1 MAGAQKNFELLFK
14 LSATLGGNFHRTF
27 NAARQAQDRLAA
39 SVKNVNALQSKIDG
53 YNKANAAIEQNR
65 GKLQRLTAE
74 HDRLQSE
81 LTQTAQKKRDL
92 QRAMETAEAEG
103 NIEEYKRLQR
113 ELSATEKEYS
123 KLNEKYKA
131 NQNQI
136 QQATA
141 KIEEQQRTLEQLT
154 QELREAGLN
163 TDDLERANDRLKNS
177 YERLQASQERLKNLN
192 QQQEKIKENISATK
206 TQILGTVGA
215 YTAVAA
221 AIYAGPVQAAQK
233 YETALAKVNTIAD
246 TQAVPL
252 EKISQEVMALSNKT
266 GVAANDLAEDVYN
279 AISAGQKTGDAVN
292 FVSYSTKLAKA
303 GFAETSQTLDV
314 LTTILNA
321 YGKSADEV
329 GSVSDMLIQ
338 IQNKGKV
345 SVGELSSVMGKIIPT
360 ANSYNVSLEQLGATY
375 AIMTSKG
382 IAAAETTTYANSM
395 LNELGKSGS
404 TADKIL
410 RSVAGGG
417 FSDLMANG
425 SSLAEVLDIL
435 QQEAQKS
442 GKTIADM
449 FGSAEAGKAAITLLS
464 NGVDG
469 FNASVEDML
478 KSTGATETAFGI
490 MADTTENKMAKAKN
504 SINNLQIVLGQNFLP
519 IIGNVADKVAGVV
532 TKISEFAEANP
543 QLVQTVLKV
552 VGALAALKLGGLGLK
567 LGFQEMSL
575 GVNTAKIVLETLRS
589 KFLILQAGSIGLAGR
604 LKLAGQGVLTYF
616 GNVGNALGGVT
627 SALGNILTN
636 NPLARA
642 AGGLFTRVGSI
653 FTAGAQSLAGRLL
666 GPLSGAGSRAVSMI
680 LAPFRALGGQLGG
693 VLSGLSGVIAR
704 SPLGTIGRVVSGAFG
719 KLGTLIGPIGN
730 ALKTALGPLGKLG
743 STLLGPL
750 GGIAGKVLPVV
761 GVITA
766 VITVV
771 QLLRENFDK
780 VQEVVQRVFGDKG
793 LEIFNKIVSTV
804 QMAGDA
810 IKNAFSGES
819 LDAVRSKIEGA
830 FGQKG
835 VAVFNGFISVVQT
848 VAGVIQNLVGFI
860 SENVAPTVTKI
871 LGVIVSDV
879 IPGIVNG
886 IRQAAPVIMQIVQS
900 IANFIGGII
909 PVIGSFITGVMPII
923 NQIIDFIQANVL
935 PIVQEVFNFIV
946 STVLPA
952 INSGVQ
958 FLATT
963 ITAVLSA
970 VLPVVQTVFTTIWN
984 IIQPIMQQILTTVQ
998 AVLPSVLA
1006 IFQNVFNTIGGVVN
1020 GLATVLSGLIQFI
1033 TGVFSGNWA
1042 QAWEGIKSVFSGV
1055 WESLNG
1061 IAKGVVNGI
1070 IGVING
1076 AISGLNSIKIPDWVP
1091 VIGGKG
1097 VNIPTIPTFAGGTT
1111 RTPSTFIA
1119 GEKGPELITNAP
1131 GMTVYTAERTR
1142 QILENSNQAAS
1153 VANNYG
1159 KDTTTATAPEV
1170 PHTPGRAKK
1179 ALENSNRAAAA
1190 VNRYGGRAAA
1200 GTTLEVPY
1208 TAGKAKKILE
1218 TGNRA
1223 ASVAKAATEITNI
1236 SNYGGKLETE
1246 VKAPPEVTRN
1256 PSGGGTQ
1263 NLTINN
1269 SPTIIVQG
1277 DKPDDLERKLEENNQ
1292 KLIQQVREMQ
1302 RQDAEDERRTVYE

>member
-14 LSATLGGNFHRTF
+14 LTASLGGNFHSTF
-27 NAARQAQDRLAA
+27 NAAVQAQKRLSD

-53 YNKANAAIEQNR
+53 YNKANAAIQQNQQ
-65 GKLQRLTAE
+65 KLQRLTAE

-81 LTQTAQKKRDL
+81 LAQTAQRKRDL

-103 NIEEYKRLQR
+103 NIEEYKRLQK
-113 ELSATEKEYS
+113 ELSDTNKEYS
-123 KLNEKYKA
+123 RLNEKYKA

-141 KIEEQQRTLEQLT
+141 KIEEQQRSLEELA

-163 TDDLERANDRLKNS
+163 TDDLERANERLKNS

-192 QQQEKIKENISATK
+192 QQQEKIKQNISATK

-215 YTAVAA
+215 YAAVAA

-246 TQAVPL
+246 TTQVPL

-266 GVAANDLAEDVYN
+266 GVAANALAEDVYN

-321 YGKSADEV
+321 YGMSADKV
-329 GSVSDMLIQ
+329 GNVSDMLIQ

-360 ANSYNVSLEQLGATY
+360 ANAYNVGLEQLGATY

-410 RSVAGGG
+410 RKVAGGG

-425 SSLAEVLDIL
+425 SSLAEVLNIL
-435 QQEAQKS
+435 QTEAQKS
-442 GKTIADM
+442 GKTISDM
-449 FGSAEAGKAAITLLS
+449 FGSAEAGKAAMSILS

-478 KSTGATETAFGI
+478 KSAGATETAFGI

-504 SINNLQIVLGQNFLP
+504 SINNLQIVLGQNLLP
-519 IIGNVADKVAGVV
+519 IVGNVADKVAGVI
-532 TKISEFAEANP
+532 TKVSEFAQANP
-543 QLVQTVLKV
+543 QLVQTVMKV

-589 KFLILQAGSIGLAGR
+589 KFLILQAGSIGLIGR
-604 LKLAGQGVLTYF
+604 LKNLGKSLTT
-616 GNVGNALGGVT
+616 LGGIK
-627 SALGNILTN
+627 N
-636 NPLARA
+636 
-642 AGGLFTRVGSI
+642 
-653 FTAGAQSLAGRLL
+653 LL
-666 GPLSGAGSRAVSMI
+666 GGM
-680 LAPFRALGGQLGG
+680 
-693 VLSGLSGVIAR
+693 
-704 SPLGTIGRVVSGAFG
+704 
-719 KLGTLIGPIGN
+719 
-730 ALKTALGPLGKLG
+730 
-743 STLLGPL
+743 
-750 GGIAGKVLPVV
+750 GGIAGKILPIVAVV
-761 GVITA
+761 AA

-771 QLLRENFDK
+771 QLLRKNFDK
-780 VQEVVQRVFGDKG
+780 VGEAVGRIFGDKG
-793 LEIFNKIVSTV
+793 LEIFDKIVAAVTA
-804 QMAGDA
+804 AGDA
-810 IKNAFSGES
+810 IKNVFSGGNM
-819 LDAVRSKIEGA
+819 DAARQKIESIFGA
-830 FGQKG
+830 KG
-835 VAVFNGFISVVQT
+835 TAVFDGFIRAAQT
-848 VAGVIQNLVGFI
+848 VGSAIGSLIGFI
-860 SENVAPTVTKI
+860 TEHVAPVAEQV

-879 IPGIVNG
+879 IPGIVGG
-886 IRQAAPVIMQIVQS
+886 IQQAAPVIMQIVQA
-900 IANFIGGII
+900 IANFIAGII
-909 PVIGSFITGVMPII
+909 PVIGGFIAGIMPVISEII
-923 NQIIDFIQANVL
+923 TFVQTNVF
-935 PIVQEVFNFIV
+935 PIVQQIFSFIV

-952 INSGVQ
+952 IVSGVQ

-970 VLPVVQTVFTTIWN
+970 VLPVVQSAFTNIWN
-984 IIQPIMQQILTTVQ
+984 IIQPIMQQILSVVQ

-1006 IFQNVFNTIGGVVN
+1006 QFQNVFSTIGSIVS
-1020 GLATVLSGLIQFI
+1020 GLASVLSGLIQFI

-1055 WESLNG
+1055 WEAMTG
-1061 IAKGVVNGI
+1061 IAKGVINGI
-1070 IGVING
+1070 INVING

-1091 VIGGKG
+1091 VVGGKG
-1097 VNIPTIPTFAGGTT
+1097 VNIPTIPTFARGTA

-1131 GMTVYTAERTR
+1131 GMTVYTAERT
-1142 QILENSNQAAS
+1142 QKILE
-1153 VANNYG
+1153 
-1159 KDTTTATAPEV
+1159 T
-1170 PHTPGRAKK
+1170 
-1179 ALENSNRAAAA
+1179 SNRAAAA
-1190 VNRYGGRAAA
+1190 VKAAPAAVQVGGYGGN
-1200 GTTLEVPY
+1200 P
-1208 TAGKAKKILE
+1208 
-1218 TGNRA
+1218 
-1223 ASVAKAATEITNI
+1223 VA
-1236 SNYGGKLETE
+1236 E
-1246 VKAPPEVTRN
+1246 VKTAPEVTRN
-1256 PSGGGTQ
+1256 PGRGGGTQ
-1263 NLTINN
+1263 NITVNN
-1269 SPTIIVQG
+1269 SPTIVVNG
-1277 DKPDDLERKLEENNQ
+1277 DKPDDLEQKLEANNQ
-1292 KLIQQVREMQ
+1292 KLIREIREMQ
-1302 RQDAEDERRTVYE
+1302 RQDAEDERRVVYE

>member
-14 LSATLGGNFHRTF
+14 LTASLGGNFHSTF
-27 NAARQAQDRLAA
+27 NAAVQAQKRLSD

-53 YNKANAAIEQNR
+53 YNKANAAIQQNQQ
-65 GKLQRLTAE
+65 KLQRLTAE

-81 LTQTAQKKRDL
+81 LAQTAQRKRDL

-103 NIEEYKRLQR
+103 NIEEYKRLQK
-113 ELSATEKEYS
+113 ELSETNKEYS
-123 KLNEKYKA
+123 RLNEKYKA

-141 KIEEQQRTLEQLT
+141 KIEEQQRYLEELA

-163 TDDLERANDRLKNS
+163 TDDLERANERLKNS
-177 YERLQASQERLKNLN
+177 YERLQASQERLKGLN
-192 QQQEKIKENISATK
+192 QQQEKIKQNISATK

-246 TQAVPL
+246 TTQVPL

-266 GVAANDLAEDVYN
+266 GVAANALAEDVYN

-321 YGKSADEV
+321 YGMSADKV
-329 GSVSDMLIQ
+329 GNVSDMLIQ

-360 ANSYNVSLEQLGATY
+360 ANAYNVGLEQLGATY

-410 RSVAGGG
+410 RKVAGGG

-425 SSLAEVLDIL
+425 SSLAEVLNIL
-435 QQEAQKS
+435 QTEAQKS
-442 GKTIADM
+442 GKTISDM
-449 FGSAEAGKAAITLLS
+449 FGSAEAGKAAMSILS

-478 KSTGATETAFGI
+478 KSAGATETAFGI

-504 SINNLQIVLGQNFLP
+504 SINNLQIVLGQNLLP
-519 IIGNVADKVAGVV
+519 IVGNVADKVAGVV
-532 TKISEFAEANP
+532 TKISEFAQANP
-543 QLVQTVLKV
+543 QLAQTVMKV

-589 KFLILQAGSIGLAGR
+589 KFLILQAGSIGLIGR
-604 LKLAGQGVLTYF
+604 LKNLGKSLTT
-616 GNVGNALGGVT
+616 LGGIK
-627 SALGNILTN
+627 N
-636 NPLARA
+636 
-642 AGGLFTRVGSI
+642 
-653 FTAGAQSLAGRLL
+653 LL
-666 GPLSGAGSRAVSMI
+666 GGM
-680 LAPFRALGGQLGG
+680 
-693 VLSGLSGVIAR
+693 
-704 SPLGTIGRVVSGAFG
+704 
-719 KLGTLIGPIGN
+719 
-730 ALKTALGPLGKLG
+730 
-743 STLLGPL
+743 
-750 GGIAGKVLPVV
+750 GGIAGKILPIVAVV
-761 GVITA
+761 AA

-771 QLLRENFDK
+771 QLLRKNFDK
-780 VQEVVQRVFGDKG
+780 VREAVGRIFGDKG
-793 LEIFNKIVSTV
+793 LEIFDKIVAAVTA
-804 QMAGDA
+804 AGDA
-810 IKNAFSGES
+810 IKNVFSGGNM
-819 LDAVRSKIEGA
+819 DAARQKIESIFGA
-830 FGQKG
+830 KG
-835 VAVFNGFISVVQT
+835 TAVFDGFIRAAQT
-848 VAGVIQNLVGFI
+848 VGSAIGSLIGFI
-860 SENVAPTVTKI
+860 TEHVVPVAEQV

-879 IPGIVNG
+879 IPGIVGG
-886 IRQAAPVIMQIVQS
+886 IQQAAPVIMQIVQA
-900 IANFIGGII
+900 IANFIAGII
-909 PVIGSFITGVMPII
+909 PVIGGFIAGIMPVISEII
-923 NQIIDFIQANVL
+923 TFVQTNVF
-935 PIVQEVFNFIV
+935 PIVQQIFSFIV

-952 INSGVQ
+952 IASGVQ

-984 IIQPIMQQILTTVQ
+984 IIQPILQQIFTTVQ

-1033 TGVFSGNWA
+1033 TGVFSGNWG
-1042 QAWEGIKSVFSGV
+1042 QAWEGIKSVFSGAWDALTSIV
-1055 WESLNG
+1055 
-1061 IAKGVVNGI
+1061 KGVINNI
-1070 IGVING
+1070 IGIING
-1076 AISGLNSIKIPDWVP
+1076 AIAGLNSIKIPDWVP
-1091 VIGGKG
+1091 VVGGKG
-1097 VNIPTIPTFAGGTT
+1097 VNIPQLPTFARGTA

-1131 GMTVYTAERTR
+1131 GMTVYTAERT
-1142 QILENSNQAAS
+1142 QKILE
-1153 VANNYG
+1153 
-1159 KDTTTATAPEV
+1159 T
-1170 PHTPGRAKK
+1170 
-1179 ALENSNRAAAA
+1179 SNRAAAA
-1190 VNRYGGRAAA
+1190 VKAAPAAVQVGGYGGNPVA
-1200 GTTLEVPY
+1200 GVK
-1208 TAGKAKKILE
+1208 TA
-1218 TGNRA
+1218 
-1223 ASVAKAATEITNI
+1223 
-1236 SNYGGKLETE
+1236 
-1246 VKAPPEVTRN
+1246 PEVTRN
-1256 PSGGGTQ
+1256 PSSGGGTQ
-1263 NLTINN
+1263 NITVNN
-1269 SPTIIVQG
+1269 SPTIVVNG
-1277 DKPDDLERKLEENNQ
+1277 DKPDDLEQKLEANNQ
-1292 KLIQQVREMQ
+1292 KLIREIREMQ
-1302 RQDAEDERRTVYE
+1302 RQDAEDERRVVYE

>member
-14 LSATLGGNFHRTF
+14 LTASLGGNFHQTF
-27 NAARQAQDRLAA
+27 NAAVQAQKRLSD

-53 YNKANAAIEQNR
+53 YNKANAAIQQNQQ
-65 GKLQRLTAE
+65 KLQRLTAE

-81 LTQTAQKKRDL
+81 LAQTAQRKRDL

-103 NIEEYKRLQR
+103 NIEEYKRLQK
-113 ELSATEKEYS
+113 ELSDTNKEYS
-123 KLNEKYKA
+123 RLNEKYKA
-131 NQNQI
+131 NQNQL

-141 KIEEQQRTLEQLT
+141 KIEEQQRSLEELA

-163 TDDLERANDRLKNS
+163 TDDLERANERLKNS

-192 QQQEKIKENISATK
+192 QQQEKIKQNISATK

-246 TQAVPL
+246 TTQVPL

-266 GVAANDLAEDVYN
+266 GVAANALAEDVYN

-321 YGKSADEV
+321 YGMSADKV
-329 GSVSDMLIQ
+329 GTVSDMLIQ

-360 ANSYNVSLEQLGATY
+360 ANAYNVSLEQLGATY

-410 RSVAGGG
+410 RKVAGGG

-425 SSLAEVLDIL
+425 SSLAEVLNIL
-435 QQEAQKS
+435 QTEAQKS

-449 FGSAEAGKAAITLLS
+449 FGSAEAGKAAMSILS

-469 FNASVEDML
+469 FNASVEEMI
-478 KSTGATETAFGI
+478 KSTDATETAFGI

-504 SINNLQIVLGQNFLP
+504 SINNLQIVLGQNLLP

-532 TKISEFAEANP
+532 TKISEFAQANP
-543 QLVQTVLKV
+543 KLVQTAGKV
-552 VGALAALKLGGLGLK
+552 VAVLAAMKLGGLGLK

-589 KFLILQAGSIGLAGR
+589 KFLILQAGSIGLIGR
-604 LKLAGQGVLTYF
+604 LKNLGKSLTT
-616 GNVGNALGGVT
+616 LGGIK
-627 SALGNILTN
+627 N
-636 NPLARA
+636 
-642 AGGLFTRVGSI
+642 
-653 FTAGAQSLAGRLL
+653 LL
-666 GPLSGAGSRAVSMI
+666 GGM
-680 LAPFRALGGQLGG
+680 
-693 VLSGLSGVIAR
+693 
-704 SPLGTIGRVVSGAFG
+704 
-719 KLGTLIGPIGN
+719 
-730 ALKTALGPLGKLG
+730 
-743 STLLGPL
+743 
-750 GGIAGKVLPVV
+750 GGIAGKILPIVAVV
-761 GVITA
+761 MA
-766 VITVV
+766 VIAAV
-771 QLLRENFDK
+771 QLLRKNFDK
-780 VQEVVQRVFGDKG
+780 VREAVGRIFGDKG
-793 LEIFNKIVSTV
+793 LEIFDKIVAAVTA
-804 QMAGDA
+804 AGDA
-810 IKNAFSGES
+810 IKNVFSGGNM
-819 LDAVRSKIEGA
+819 DAARQKIESIFGA
-830 FGQKG
+830 KG
-835 VAVFNGFISVVQT
+835 TAVFDGFIRAAQT
-848 VAGVIQNLVGFI
+848 VGSAIGSLVGFI
-860 SENVAPTVTKI
+860 TEHVVPVAEQV

-879 IPGIVNG
+879 IPGIVGG
-886 IRQAAPVIMQIVQS
+886 IQQAAPVIMQIVQS
-900 IANFIGGII
+900 IANFIAGII
-909 PVIGSFITGVMPII
+909 PVIGGFIAGIMPVISEII
-923 NQIIDFIQANVL
+923 TFVQTNVF
-935 PIVQEVFNFIV
+935 PIVQQIFSFIV

-952 INSGVQ
+952 IVSGVQ

-984 IIQPIMQQILTTVQ
+984 IIQPILQQIFTTVQ

-1042 QAWEGIKSVFSGV
+1042 QAWEGIKSVFSGAWDALTSIV
-1055 WESLNG
+1055 
-1061 IAKGVVNGI
+1061 KGVINNI
-1070 IGVING
+1070 IGIING
-1076 AISGLNSIKIPDWVP
+1076 AIAGLNSIKIPDWVP
-1091 VIGGKG
+1091 VVGGKG
-1097 VNIPTIPTFAGGTT
+1097 VNIPQLPTFARGTT

-1131 GMTVYTAERTR
+1131 GMTVYTAERT
-1142 QILENSNQAAS
+1142 QKILE
-1153 VANNYG
+1153 
-1159 KDTTTATAPEV
+1159 T
-1170 PHTPGRAKK
+1170 
-1179 ALENSNRAAAA
+1179 SNRAAAA
-1190 VNRYGGRAAA
+1190 VKAAPAAVQVGGYGGN
-1200 GTTLEVPY
+1200 P
-1208 TAGKAKKILE
+1208 
-1218 TGNRA
+1218 
-1223 ASVAKAATEITNI
+1223 VA
-1236 SNYGGKLETE
+1236 E
-1246 VKAPPEVTRN
+1246 VKTAPEVTRN
-1256 PSGGGTQ
+1256 PGRGGGTQ
-1263 NLTINN
+1263 NLTVNN

-1277 DKPDDLERKLEENNQ
+1277 DKPDDLDQKLEANNQ
-1292 KLIQQVREMQ
+1292 KLIREIREMQ
-1302 RQDAEDERRTVYE
+1302 RQDAEDERRAVYE

>member
-14 LSATLGGNFHRTF
+14 LTASLGGNFHSTF
-27 NAARQAQDRLAA
+27 NAAVQAQKRLSD

-53 YNKANAAIEQNR
+53 YNKANAAIQQNQQ
-65 GKLQRLTAE
+65 KLQRLTAE

-81 LTQTAQKKRDL
+81 LAQTAQKKRDL

-103 NIEEYKRLQR
+103 NIEEYKRLQK
-113 ELSATEKEYS
+113 ELSDTNKEYS

-141 KIEEQQRTLEQLT
+141 KIEEQQRSLEELA

-163 TDDLERANDRLKNS
+163 TDDLERANERLKNS

-192 QQQEKIKENISATK
+192 QQQEKIKQNISATK

-233 YETALAKVNTIAD
+233 YEAALAKVNTIAD
-246 TQAVPL
+246 TTQVPL

-266 GVAANDLAEDVYN
+266 GVAASALAEDVYN
-279 AISAGQKTGDAVN
+279 AISAGQQTGDAVN

-321 YGKSADEV
+321 YGMSADKV
-329 GSVSDMLIQ
+329 GNVSDMLIQ

-360 ANSYNVSLEQLGATY
+360 ANAYNVSLEQLGATY

-410 RSVAGGG
+410 RKVAGGG

-425 SSLAEVLDIL
+425 SSLAEVLDVL
-435 QQEAQKS
+435 QKEAQKS

-449 FGSAEAGKAAITLLS
+449 FGSAEAGKAAMSILS

-469 FNASVEDML
+469 FNESVEGML
-478 KSTGATETAFGI
+478 NSVGATETAFGI

-504 SINNLQIVLGQNFLP
+504 SINNLQIVLGQNLLP
-519 IIGNVADKVAGVV
+519 IVGNVADKVAGVV
-532 TKISEFAEANP
+532 TKVSEFAQANP

-589 KFLILQAGSIGLAGR
+589 KFLILQAGSIGLIGR
-604 LKLAGQGVLTYF
+604 LKNLGKSLTT
-616 GNVGNALGGVT
+616 LGGIK
-627 SALGNILTN
+627 N
-636 NPLARA
+636 
-642 AGGLFTRVGSI
+642 
-653 FTAGAQSLAGRLL
+653 LL
-666 GPLSGAGSRAVSMI
+666 GGM
-680 LAPFRALGGQLGG
+680 
-693 VLSGLSGVIAR
+693 
-704 SPLGTIGRVVSGAFG
+704 
-719 KLGTLIGPIGN
+719 
-730 ALKTALGPLGKLG
+730 
-743 STLLGPL
+743 
-750 GGIAGKVLPVV
+750 GGIAGKILPIVAVV
-761 GVITA
+761 AA

-771 QLLRENFDK
+771 QLLRKNFDK
-780 VQEVVQRVFGDKG
+780 VREAVGRIFGDKG
-793 LEIFNKIVSTV
+793 LEIFDKIVAAVTA
-804 QMAGDA
+804 AGDA
-810 IKNAFSGES
+810 IKNVFSGGNM
-819 LDAVRSKIEGA
+819 DAARQKIESIFGA
-830 FGQKG
+830 KG
-835 VAVFNGFISVVQT
+835 TAVFDGFIRAAQT
-848 VAGVIQNLVGFI
+848 VGSAIGSLVGFI
-860 SENVAPTVTKI
+860 TEHVVPVAEQV

-879 IPGIVNG
+879 IPGIVGG
-886 IRQAAPVIMQIVQS
+886 IQQEAPVIMQIVQA
-900 IANFIGGII
+900 IANFIAGII
-909 PVIGSFITGVMPII
+909 PVIGGFIAGIMPVISEII
-923 NQIIDFIQANVL
+923 TFVQTNVF
-935 PIVQEVFNFIV
+935 PIVQQIFSFIV

-952 INSGVQ
+952 IVSGVQ
-958 FLATT
+958 FLAAT

-984 IIQPIMQQILTTVQ
+984 IIQPILQQIFTTVQ

-1033 TGVFSGNWA
+1033 TGVFSGNWG
-1042 QAWEGIKSVFSGV
+1042 QAWEGIKSVFSGAWDALTSIV
-1055 WESLNG
+1055 
-1061 IAKGVVNGI
+1061 KGVINNI
-1070 IGVING
+1070 IGIING
-1076 AISGLNSIKIPDWVP
+1076 AIAGLNSIKIPDWVP
-1091 VIGGKG
+1091 VVGGKG
-1097 VNIPTIPTFAGGTT
+1097 VNIPQLPTFARGTA

-1131 GMTVYTAERTR
+1131 GMTVYTAERT
-1142 QILENSNQAAS
+1142 QKILE
-1153 VANNYG
+1153 
-1159 KDTTTATAPEV
+1159 T
-1170 PHTPGRAKK
+1170 
-1179 ALENSNRAAAA
+1179 SNRAAAA
-1190 VNRYGGRAAA
+1190 VKAAPAAVQVGGYGGN
-1200 GTTLEVPY
+1200 P
-1208 TAGKAKKILE
+1208 
-1218 TGNRA
+1218 
-1223 ASVAKAATEITNI
+1223 VA
-1236 SNYGGKLETE
+1236 E
-1246 VKAPPEVTRN
+1246 VKTAPEVTRN
-1256 PSGGGTQ
+1256 PGRGGGTQ
-1263 NLTINN
+1263 NITVNN
-1269 SPTIIVQG
+1269 SPTIVVNG
-1277 DKPDDLERKLEENNQ
+1277 DKPDDLEQKLEANNQ
-1292 KLIQQVREMQ
+1292 KLIREIREMQ
-1302 RQDAEDERRTVYE
+1302 RQDEEDERRAVYE

>member
-14 LSATLGGNFHRTF
+14 LTASLGGNFHSTF
-27 NAARQAQDRLAA
+27 NAAVQAQKRLSD

-53 YNKANAAIEQNR
+53 YNKANAAIQQNQQ
-65 GKLQRLTAE
+65 KLQRLTAE

-81 LTQTAQKKRDL
+81 LAQTAQRKRDL

-103 NIEEYKRLQR
+103 NIEEYKRLQK
-113 ELSATEKEYS
+113 ELSETNKEYS
-123 KLNEKYKA
+123 RLNEKYKA

-141 KIEEQQRTLEQLT
+141 KIEEQQRYLEELA

-163 TDDLERANDRLKNS
+163 TDDLERANERLKNS
-177 YERLQASQERLKNLN
+177 YERLQASQERLKGLN
-192 QQQEKIKENISATK
+192 QQQEKIKQNISATK

-246 TQAVPL
+246 TTQVPL

-266 GVAANDLAEDVYN
+266 GVAANALAEDVYN

-321 YGKSADEV
+321 YGMSADKV
-329 GSVSDMLIQ
+329 GTVSDMLIQ

-360 ANSYNVSLEQLGATY
+360 ANAYNVGLEQLGATY

-410 RSVAGGG
+410 RKVAGGG

-425 SSLAEVLDIL
+425 SSLAEVLNIL
-435 QQEAQKS
+435 QTEAQKS
-442 GKTIADM
+442 GKTISDM
-449 FGSAEAGKAAITLLS
+449 FGSAEAGKAAMSILS

-478 KSTGATETAFGI
+478 KSAGATETAFGI

-504 SINNLQIVLGQNFLP
+504 SINNLQIVLGQNLLP
-519 IIGNVADKVAGVV
+519 IVGNVADKVAGVV
-532 TKISEFAEANP
+532 TKISEFAQANP
-543 QLVQTVLKV
+543 QLAQTVMKV

-575 GVNTAKIVLETLRS
+575 GVNTAKIVLETLRR
-589 KFLILQAGSIGLAGR
+589 KFLILKAGSIGLIGR
-604 LKLAGQGVLTYF
+604 LKNLGKSLTT
-616 GNVGNALGGVT
+616 LGGIK
-627 SALGNILTN
+627 N
-636 NPLARA
+636 
-642 AGGLFTRVGSI
+642 
-653 FTAGAQSLAGRLL
+653 LL
-666 GPLSGAGSRAVSMI
+666 GGM
-680 LAPFRALGGQLGG
+680 
-693 VLSGLSGVIAR
+693 
-704 SPLGTIGRVVSGAFG
+704 
-719 KLGTLIGPIGN
+719 
-730 ALKTALGPLGKLG
+730 
-743 STLLGPL
+743 
-750 GGIAGKVLPVV
+750 GGIAGKILPIVAVV
-761 GVITA
+761 AA

-771 QLLRENFDK
+771 QLLRKNFDK
-780 VQEVVQRVFGDKG
+780 VRETVGRIFGDKG
-793 LEIFNKIVSTV
+793 LEIFDKIVAAVTA
-804 QMAGDA
+804 AGNA
-810 IKNAFSGES
+810 IKNVFSGGNM
-819 LDAVRSKIEGA
+819 DAARQKIESI
-830 FGQKG
+830 FGTKG
-835 VAVFNGFISVVQT
+835 TAVFDGFIRAAQT
-848 VAGVIQNLVGFI
+848 VGSAIGSLIGFI
-860 SENVAPTVTKI
+860 TEHVVPVAEQV

-879 IPGIVNG
+879 IPGIVGG
-886 IRQAAPVIMQIVQS
+886 IQQAAPVIMQIVQA
-900 IANFIGGII
+900 IANFIAGII
-909 PVIGSFITGVMPII
+909 PVIGGFIAGIMPVISEII
-923 NQIIDFIQANVL
+923 TFVQTNVF
-935 PIVQEVFNFIV
+935 PIVQQIFSFIV

-952 INSGVQ
+952 IASGVQ

-984 IIQPIMQQILTTVQ
+984 IIQPILQQIFTTVQ

-1033 TGVFSGNWA
+1033 TGVFSGNWG
-1042 QAWEGIKSVFSGV
+1042 QAWEGIKSVFSGAWDALTSIV
-1055 WESLNG
+1055 
-1061 IAKGVVNGI
+1061 KGVINNI
-1070 IGVING
+1070 IGIING
-1076 AISGLNSIKIPDWVP
+1076 AIAGLNSIKIPDWVP
-1091 VIGGKG
+1091 VVGGKG
-1097 VNIPTIPTFAGGTT
+1097 VNIPQLPTFARGTA

-1131 GMTVYTAERTR
+1131 GMTVYTAERT
-1142 QILENSNQAAS
+1142 QKILE
-1153 VANNYG
+1153 
-1159 KDTTTATAPEV
+1159 T
-1170 PHTPGRAKK
+1170 
-1179 ALENSNRAAAA
+1179 SNRAAAA
-1190 VNRYGGRAAA
+1190 VKAAPAAVQVGGYGGNPVA
-1200 GTTLEVPY
+1200 GVK
-1208 TAGKAKKILE
+1208 TA
-1218 TGNRA
+1218 
-1223 ASVAKAATEITNI
+1223 
-1236 SNYGGKLETE
+1236 
-1246 VKAPPEVTRN
+1246 PEVTRN
-1256 PSGGGTQ
+1256 PSSGGGTQ
-1263 NLTINN
+1263 NITVNN
-1269 SPTIIVQG
+1269 SPTIVVNG
-1277 DKPDDLERKLEENNQ
+1277 DKPDDLEQKLEANNQ
-1292 KLIQQVREMQ
+1292 KLIREIREMQ
-1302 RQDAEDERRTVYE
+1302 RQDAEDERRVVYE

>member
-14 LSATLGGNFHRTF
+14 LTASLGGNFHSTF
-27 NAARQAQDRLAA
+27 NAAVQAQKRLSD

-53 YNKANAAIEQNR
+53 YNKANAAIQQNQQ
-65 GKLQRLTAE
+65 KLQRLTAE

-81 LTQTAQKKRDL
+81 LAQTAQKKRDL

-103 NIEEYKRLQR
+103 NIEEYKRLQK
-113 ELSATEKEYS
+113 ELSDTNKEYS

-141 KIEEQQRTLEQLT
+141 KIEEQQRSLEELA

-163 TDDLERANDRLKNS
+163 TDDLERANERLKNS

-192 QQQEKIKENISATK
+192 QQQEKIKQNISATK

-233 YETALAKVNTIAD
+233 YEAALAKVNTIAD
-246 TQAVPL
+246 TTQVPL

-266 GVAANDLAEDVYN
+266 GVAASALAEDVYN
-279 AISAGQKTGDAVN
+279 AISAGQQTGDAVN

-321 YGKSADEV
+321 YRMSADKV
-329 GSVSDMLIQ
+329 GNVSDMLIQ

-360 ANSYNVSLEQLGATY
+360 ANAYNVSLEQLGATY
-375 AIMTSKG
+375 AIMTSNG

-410 RSVAGGG
+410 RKVAGGG

-425 SSLAEVLDIL
+425 SSLAEVLDVL
-435 QQEAQKS
+435 QKEAQKS

-449 FGSAEAGKAAITLLS
+449 FGSAEAGQAAMSILS

-469 FNASVEDML
+469 FNESVEGML
-478 KSTGATETAFGI
+478 NSVGATETAFGI

-504 SINNLQIVLGQNFLP
+504 SINNLQIVLGQNLLP
-519 IIGNVADKVAGVV
+519 IVGNVADKVAGVV
-532 TKISEFAEANP
+532 TKVSEFAQANP

-589 KFLILQAGSIGLAGR
+589 KFLILQAGSIGLIGR
-604 LKLAGQGVLTYF
+604 LKNLGKSLTT
-616 GNVGNALGGVT
+616 LGGIK
-627 SALGNILTN
+627 N
-636 NPLARA
+636 
-642 AGGLFTRVGSI
+642 
-653 FTAGAQSLAGRLL
+653 LL
-666 GPLSGAGSRAVSMI
+666 GGM
-680 LAPFRALGGQLGG
+680 
-693 VLSGLSGVIAR
+693 
-704 SPLGTIGRVVSGAFG
+704 
-719 KLGTLIGPIGN
+719 
-730 ALKTALGPLGKLG
+730 
-743 STLLGPL
+743 
-750 GGIAGKVLPVV
+750 GGIAGKILPIVAVV
-761 GVITA
+761 AA

-771 QLLRENFDK
+771 QLLRKNFDK
-780 VQEVVQRVFGDKG
+780 VREAVGRIFGDKG
-793 LEIFNKIVSTV
+793 LEIFGKIVAAVTA
-804 QMAGDA
+804 AGDA
-810 IKNAFSGES
+810 IKNVFSGGNM
-819 LDAVRSKIEGA
+819 DAARQKIESIFGA
-830 FGQKG
+830 KG
-835 VAVFNGFISVVQT
+835 TAVFDGFIRAAQT
-848 VAGVIQNLVGFI
+848 VGSAIGSLVGFI
-860 SENVAPTVTKI
+860 AEQV

-879 IPGIVNG
+879 IPGIVGG
-886 IRQAAPVIMQIVQS
+886 IQQAAPVIMQIVQA
-900 IANFIGGII
+900 IANFIAGII
-909 PVIGSFITGVMPII
+909 PVIGGFIAGIMPVISEII
-923 NQIIDFIQANVL
+923 TFVQTNVF
-935 PIVQEVFNFIV
+935 PIVQQIFSFIV

-952 INSGVQ
+952 IVSGVQ
-958 FLATT
+958 FLAAT

-984 IIQPIMQQILTTVQ
+984 IIQPILQQIFTTVQ

-1033 TGVFSGNWA
+1033 TGVFSGNWG
-1042 QAWEGIKSVFSGV
+1042 QAWEGIKSVFSGAWDALTSIV
-1055 WESLNG
+1055 
-1061 IAKGVVNGI
+1061 KGVINNI
-1070 IGVING
+1070 IGIING
-1076 AISGLNSIKIPDWVP
+1076 AIAGLNSIKIPDWVP
-1091 VIGGKG
+1091 VVGGKG
-1097 VNIPTIPTFAGGTT
+1097 VNIPQLPTFARGTA

-1131 GMTVYTAERTR
+1131 GMTVYTAERT
-1142 QILENSNQAAS
+1142 QKILE
-1153 VANNYG
+1153 
-1159 KDTTTATAPEV
+1159 T
-1170 PHTPGRAKK
+1170 
-1179 ALENSNRAAAA
+1179 SNRAAAA
-1190 VNRYGGRAAA
+1190 VKAAPAAVQVGGYGGN
-1200 GTTLEVPY
+1200 P
-1208 TAGKAKKILE
+1208 
-1218 TGNRA
+1218 
-1223 ASVAKAATEITNI
+1223 VA
-1236 SNYGGKLETE
+1236 E
-1246 VKAPPEVTRN
+1246 VKTAPEVTRN
-1256 PSGGGTQ
+1256 PGRGGGTQ
-1263 NLTINN
+1263 NITVNN
-1269 SPTIIVQG
+1269 SPTIVVNG
-1277 DKPDDLERKLEENNQ
+1277 DKPDDLEQKLEANNQ
-1292 KLIQQVREMQ
+1292 KLIREIREMQ
-1302 RQDAEDERRTVYE
+1302 RQDAEDERRAVYE

>member
-14 LSATLGGNFHRTF
+14 LTASLGGNFHSTF
-27 NAARQAQDRLAA
+27 NAAVQAQKRLSD

-53 YNKANAAIEQNR
+53 YNKANAAIQQNQQ
-65 GKLQRLTAE
+65 KLQRLTAE

-81 LTQTAQKKRDL
+81 LAQTAQKKRDL

-103 NIEEYKRLQR
+103 NIEEYKRLQK
-113 ELSATEKEYS
+113 ELSDTNKEYS

-141 KIEEQQRTLEQLT
+141 KIEEQQRSLEELA

-163 TDDLERANDRLKNS
+163 TDDLERANERLKNS

-192 QQQEKIKENISATK
+192 QQQEKIKQNISATK

-233 YETALAKVNTIAD
+233 YEAALAKVNTIAD
-246 TQAVPL
+246 TTQVPL

-266 GVAANDLAEDVYN
+266 GVAASALAEDVYN
-279 AISAGQKTGDAVN
+279 AISAGQQTGDAVN

-321 YGKSADEV
+321 YRMSADKV
-329 GSVSDMLIQ
+329 GNVSDMLIQ

-360 ANSYNVSLEQLGATY
+360 ANAYNVSLEQLGATY

-410 RSVAGGG
+410 RKVAGGG

-425 SSLAEVLDIL
+425 SSLAEVLDVL
-435 QQEAQKS
+435 QKEAQKS

-449 FGSAEAGKAAITLLS
+449 FGSAEAGKAAMSILS

-469 FNASVEDML
+469 FNESVEGML
-478 KSTGATETAFGI
+478 NSVGATETAFGI

-504 SINNLQIVLGQNFLP
+504 SINNLQIVLGQNLLP
-519 IIGNVADKVAGVV
+519 IVGNVADKVAGVV
-532 TKISEFAEANP
+532 TKVSEFAQANP

-589 KFLILQAGSIGLAGR
+589 KFLILQAGSIGLIGR
-604 LKLAGQGVLTYF
+604 LKNLGKSLTT
-616 GNVGNALGGVT
+616 LGGIK
-627 SALGNILTN
+627 N
-636 NPLARA
+636 
-642 AGGLFTRVGSI
+642 
-653 FTAGAQSLAGRLL
+653 LL
-666 GPLSGAGSRAVSMI
+666 GGM
-680 LAPFRALGGQLGG
+680 
-693 VLSGLSGVIAR
+693 
-704 SPLGTIGRVVSGAFG
+704 
-719 KLGTLIGPIGN
+719 
-730 ALKTALGPLGKLG
+730 
-743 STLLGPL
+743 
-750 GGIAGKVLPVV
+750 GGIAGKILPIVAVV
-761 GVITA
+761 AA

-771 QLLRENFDK
+771 QLLRKNFDK
-780 VQEVVQRVFGDKG
+780 VREAVGRIFGDKG
-793 LEIFNKIVSTV
+793 LEIFNKIVAAVTA
-804 QMAGDA
+804 AGDA
-810 IKNAFSGES
+810 IKNVFSGGNM
-819 LDAVRSKIEGA
+819 DAARQKIESIFGA
-830 FGQKG
+830 KG
-835 VAVFNGFISVVQT
+835 TAVFDGFIRAAQT
-848 VAGVIQNLVGFI
+848 VGSAIGSLVGFI
-860 SENVAPTVTKI
+860 TEHVVPVAEQV

-879 IPGIVNG
+879 IPGIVGG
-886 IRQAAPVIMQIVQS
+886 IQQAAPVIMQIVQA
-900 IANFIGGII
+900 IANFIAGII
-909 PVIGSFITGVMPII
+909 PVIGGFIAGIMPVISEII
-923 NQIIDFIQANVL
+923 TFVQTNVF
-935 PIVQEVFNFIV
+935 PIVQQIFSFIV

-952 INSGVQ
+952 IVSGVQ
-958 FLATT
+958 FLAAT

-984 IIQPIMQQILTTVQ
+984 IIQPILQQIFTTVQ

-1033 TGVFSGNWA
+1033 TGVFSGNWG
-1042 QAWEGIKSVFSGV
+1042 QAWEGIKSVFSGAWDALTSIV
-1055 WESLNG
+1055 
-1061 IAKGVVNGI
+1061 KGVINNI
-1070 IGVING
+1070 IGIING
-1076 AISGLNSIKIPDWVP
+1076 AIAGLNSIKIPDWVP
-1091 VIGGKG
+1091 VVGGKG
-1097 VNIPTIPTFAGGTT
+1097 VNIPQLPTFARGTA

-1131 GMTVYTAERTR
+1131 GMTVYTAERT
-1142 QILENSNQAAS
+1142 QKILE
-1153 VANNYG
+1153 
-1159 KDTTTATAPEV
+1159 T
-1170 PHTPGRAKK
+1170 
-1179 ALENSNRAAAA
+1179 SNRAAAA
-1190 VNRYGGRAAA
+1190 VKAAPAAVQVGGYGGN
-1200 GTTLEVPY
+1200 P
-1208 TAGKAKKILE
+1208 
-1218 TGNRA
+1218 
-1223 ASVAKAATEITNI
+1223 VA
-1236 SNYGGKLETE
+1236 E
-1246 VKAPPEVTRN
+1246 VKTAPEVTRN
-1256 PSGGGTQ
+1256 PGRGGGTQ
-1263 NLTINN
+1263 NITVNN
-1269 SPTIIVQG
+1269 SPTIVVNG
-1277 DKPDDLERKLEENNQ
+1277 DKPDDLEQKLEANNQ
-1292 KLIQQVREMQ
+1292 KLIREIREMQ
-1302 RQDAEDERRTVYE
+1302 RQDAEDERRAVYE

>member
-14 LSATLGGNFHRTF
+14 LTASLGGNFHSTF
-27 NAARQAQDRLAA
+27 NAAVQAQKRLSD

-53 YNKANAAIEQNR
+53 YNKANAAIQQNQQ
-65 GKLQRLTAE
+65 KLQRLTAE

-81 LTQTAQKKRDL
+81 LAQTAQKKRDL

-103 NIEEYKRLQR
+103 NIEEYKRLQK
-113 ELSATEKEYS
+113 ELSDTNKEYS

-141 KIEEQQRTLEQLT
+141 KIEEQQRSLEELA

-163 TDDLERANDRLKNS
+163 TDDLERANERLKNS

-192 QQQEKIKENISATK
+192 QQQEKIKQNISATK

-233 YETALAKVNTIAD
+233 YEAALAKVNTIAD
-246 TQAVPL
+246 TTQVPL

-266 GVAANDLAEDVYN
+266 GVAASALAEDVYN
-279 AISAGQKTGDAVN
+279 AISAGQQTGDAVN

-321 YGKSADEV
+321 YRMSADKV
-329 GSVSDMLIQ
+329 GNVSDMLIQ

-360 ANSYNVSLEQLGATY
+360 ANAYNVSLEQLGATY

-410 RSVAGGG
+410 RKVAGGG

-425 SSLAEVLDIL
+425 SSLAEVLDVL
-435 QQEAQKS
+435 QKEAQKS

-449 FGSAEAGKAAITLLS
+449 FGSAEAGKAAMSILS

-469 FNASVEDML
+469 FNESVEGML
-478 KSTGATETAFGI
+478 NSVGATETAFGI

-504 SINNLQIVLGQNFLP
+504 SINNLQIVLGQNLLP
-519 IIGNVADKVAGVV
+519 IVGNVADKVAGVV
-532 TKISEFAEANP
+532 TKVSEFAQANP

-589 KFLILQAGSIGLAGR
+589 KFLILQAGSIGLIGR
-604 LKLAGQGVLTYF
+604 LKNLGKSLTT
-616 GNVGNALGGVT
+616 LGGIK
-627 SALGNILTN
+627 N
-636 NPLARA
+636 
-642 AGGLFTRVGSI
+642 
-653 FTAGAQSLAGRLL
+653 LL
-666 GPLSGAGSRAVSMI
+666 GGM
-680 LAPFRALGGQLGG
+680 
-693 VLSGLSGVIAR
+693 
-704 SPLGTIGRVVSGAFG
+704 
-719 KLGTLIGPIGN
+719 
-730 ALKTALGPLGKLG
+730 
-743 STLLGPL
+743 
-750 GGIAGKVLPVV
+750 GGIAGKILPIVAVV
-761 GVITA
+761 AA

-771 QLLRENFDK
+771 QLLRKNFDK
-780 VQEVVQRVFGDKG
+780 VREAVGRIFGDKG
-793 LEIFNKIVSTV
+793 LEIFDKIVAAVTA
-804 QMAGDA
+804 AGDA
-810 IKNAFSGES
+810 IKNVFSGGNM
-819 LDAVRSKIEGA
+819 DAARQKIESIFGA
-830 FGQKG
+830 KG
-835 VAVFNGFISVVQT
+835 TAVFDGFIRAAQT
-848 VAGVIQNLVGFI
+848 VGSAIGSLVGFI
-860 SENVAPTVTKI
+860 TERVVPEAKQV

-879 IPGIVNG
+879 IPGIVGG
-886 IRQAAPVIMQIVQS
+886 IQQAAPVIMQIVQA
-900 IANFIGGII
+900 IANFIAGII
-909 PVIGSFITGVMPII
+909 PVIGGFIAGIMPVISEII
-923 NQIIDFIQANVL
+923 TFVQTNVF
-935 PIVQEVFNFIV
+935 PIVQQIFSFIV

-952 INSGVQ
+952 IVSGVQ
-958 FLATT
+958 FLAAT

-984 IIQPIMQQILTTVQ
+984 IIQPILQQIFTTVQ

-1033 TGVFSGNWA
+1033 TGVFSGNWG
-1042 QAWEGIKSVFSGV
+1042 QAWEGIKSVFSGAWDALTSIV
-1055 WESLNG
+1055 
-1061 IAKGVVNGI
+1061 KGVINNI
-1070 IGVING
+1070 IGIING
-1076 AISGLNSIKIPDWVP
+1076 AIAGLNSIKIPDWVP
-1091 VIGGKG
+1091 VVGGKG
-1097 VNIPTIPTFAGGTT
+1097 VNIPQLPTFARGTA

-1131 GMTVYTAERTR
+1131 GMTVYTAERT
-1142 QILENSNQAAS
+1142 QKILE
-1153 VANNYG
+1153 
-1159 KDTTTATAPEV
+1159 T
-1170 PHTPGRAKK
+1170 
-1179 ALENSNRAAAA
+1179 SNRAAAA
-1190 VNRYGGRAAA
+1190 VKAAPAAVQVGGYGGN
-1200 GTTLEVPY
+1200 P
-1208 TAGKAKKILE
+1208 
-1218 TGNRA
+1218 
-1223 ASVAKAATEITNI
+1223 VA
-1236 SNYGGKLETE
+1236 E
-1246 VKAPPEVTRN
+1246 VKTAPEVTRN
-1256 PSGGGTQ
+1256 PGRGGGTQ
-1263 NLTINN
+1263 NITVNN
-1269 SPTIIVQG
+1269 SPTIVVNG
-1277 DKPDDLERKLEENNQ
+1277 DKPDDLEQKLEANNQ
-1292 KLIQQVREMQ
+1292 KLIREIREMQ
-1302 RQDAEDERRTVYE
+1302 RQDAEDERRAVYE

>member
-14 LSATLGGNFHRTF
+14 LTASLGGNFHSTF
-27 NAARQAQDRLAA
+27 NAAVQAQKRLSD

-53 YNKANAAIEQNR
+53 YNKANAAIQQNQQ
-65 GKLQRLTAE
+65 KLQRLTAE

-81 LTQTAQKKRDL
+81 LAQTAQKKRDL

-103 NIEEYKRLQR
+103 NIEEYKRLQK
-113 ELSATEKEYS
+113 ELSDTNKEYS

-141 KIEEQQRTLEQLT
+141 KIEEQQRSLEELA

-163 TDDLERANDRLKNS
+163 TDDLERANERLKNS

-192 QQQEKIKENISATK
+192 QQQEKIKQNISATK

-233 YETALAKVNTIAD
+233 YEAALAKVNTIAD
-246 TQAVPL
+246 TTQVPL

-266 GVAANDLAEDVYN
+266 GVAASALAEDVYN
-279 AISAGQKTGDAVN
+279 AISAGQQTGDAVN

-321 YGKSADEV
+321 YRMSADKV
-329 GSVSDMLIQ
+329 GNVSDMLIQ

-360 ANSYNVSLEQLGATY
+360 ANAYNVSLEQLGATY

-410 RSVAGGG
+410 RKVAGGG

-425 SSLAEVLDIL
+425 SSLAEVLDVL
-435 QQEAQKS
+435 QKEAQKS

-449 FGSAEAGKAAITLLS
+449 FGSAEAGKAAMSILS

-469 FNASVEDML
+469 FNESVEGML
-478 KSTGATETAFGI
+478 NSVGATETAFGI

-504 SINNLQIVLGQNFLP
+504 SINNLQIVLGQNLLP
-519 IIGNVADKVAGVV
+519 IVGNVADKVAGVV
-532 TKISEFAEANP
+532 TKVSEFAQANP

-589 KFLILQAGSIGLAGR
+589 KFLILQAGSIGLIGR
-604 LKLAGQGVLTYF
+604 LKNLGKSLTT
-616 GNVGNALGGVT
+616 LGGIK
-627 SALGNILTN
+627 N
-636 NPLARA
+636 
-642 AGGLFTRVGSI
+642 
-653 FTAGAQSLAGRLL
+653 LL
-666 GPLSGAGSRAVSMI
+666 GGM
-680 LAPFRALGGQLGG
+680 
-693 VLSGLSGVIAR
+693 
-704 SPLGTIGRVVSGAFG
+704 
-719 KLGTLIGPIGN
+719 
-730 ALKTALGPLGKLG
+730 
-743 STLLGPL
+743 
-750 GGIAGKVLPVV
+750 GGIAGKILPIVAVV
-761 GVITA
+761 AA

-771 QLLRENFDK
+771 QLLRKNFDK
-780 VQEVVQRVFGDKG
+780 VQEAVGRIFGDKG
-793 LEIFNKIVSTV
+793 LEIFDKIVAAVTA
-804 QMAGDA
+804 AGDA
-810 IKNAFSGES
+810 IKNVFSGGNM
-819 LDAVRSKIEGA
+819 DAARQKIESIFGA
-830 FGQKG
+830 KG
-835 VAVFNGFISVVQT
+835 TAVFDGFIRAAQT
-848 VAGVIQNLVGFI
+848 VGSAIGSLVGFI
-860 SENVAPTVTKI
+860 TEHVASAAEQV

-879 IPGIVNG
+879 IPGIVGG
-886 IRQAAPVIMQIVQS
+886 IQQAAPVIMQIVQA
-900 IANFIGGII
+900 IANFIAGII
-909 PVIGSFITGVMPII
+909 PVIGGFIAGIMPVISEII
-923 NQIIDFIQANVL
+923 TFVQTNVF
-935 PIVQEVFNFIV
+935 PIVQQIFSFIV

-952 INSGVQ
+952 IVSGVQ
-958 FLATT
+958 FLAAT

-984 IIQPIMQQILTTVQ
+984 IIQPILQQIFTTVQ

-1033 TGVFSGNWA
+1033 TGVFSGNWG
-1042 QAWEGIKSVFSGV
+1042 QAWEGIKSVFSGAWDALTSIV
-1055 WESLNG
+1055 
-1061 IAKGVVNGI
+1061 KGVINNI
-1070 IGVING
+1070 IGIING
-1076 AISGLNSIKIPDWVP
+1076 AIAGLNSIKIPDWVP
-1091 VIGGKG
+1091 VVGGKG
-1097 VNIPTIPTFAGGTT
+1097 VNIPQLPTFARGTA

-1131 GMTVYTAERTR
+1131 GMTVYTAERT
-1142 QILENSNQAAS
+1142 QKILE
-1153 VANNYG
+1153 
-1159 KDTTTATAPEV
+1159 T
-1170 PHTPGRAKK
+1170 
-1179 ALENSNRAAAA
+1179 SNRAAAA
-1190 VNRYGGRAAA
+1190 VKAAPAAVQVGGYGGN
-1200 GTTLEVPY
+1200 P
-1208 TAGKAKKILE
+1208 
-1218 TGNRA
+1218 
-1223 ASVAKAATEITNI
+1223 VA
-1236 SNYGGKLETE
+1236 E
-1246 VKAPPEVTRN
+1246 VKTAPEVTRN
-1256 PSGGGTQ
+1256 PGRGGGTQ
-1263 NLTINN
+1263 NITVNN
-1269 SPTIIVQG
+1269 SPTIVVNG
-1277 DKPDDLERKLEENNQ
+1277 DKPDDLEQKLEANNQ
-1292 KLIQQVREMQ
+1292 KLIREIREMQ
-1302 RQDAEDERRTVYE
+1302 RQDAEDERRAVYE

>member
-14 LSATLGGNFHRTF
+14 LTASLGGNFHSTF
-27 NAARQAQDRLAA
+27 NAAVQAQKRLSD

-53 YNKANAAIEQNR
+53 YNKANAAIQQNQQ
-65 GKLQRLTAE
+65 KLQRLTAE

-81 LTQTAQKKRDL
+81 LAQTAQKKRDL

-103 NIEEYKRLQR
+103 NIEEYKRLQK
-113 ELSATEKEYS
+113 ELSDTNKEYS

-141 KIEEQQRTLEQLT
+141 KIEEQQRSLEELA

-163 TDDLERANDRLKNS
+163 TDDLERANERLKNS

-192 QQQEKIKENISATK
+192 QQQEKIKQNISATK

-233 YETALAKVNTIAD
+233 YEAALAKVNTIAD
-246 TQAVPL
+246 TTQVPL

-266 GVAANDLAEDVYN
+266 GVAASALAEDVYN
-279 AISAGQKTGDAVN
+279 AISAGQQTGDAVN

-321 YGKSADEV
+321 YRMSADKV
-329 GSVSDMLIQ
+329 GNVSDMLIQ

-360 ANSYNVSLEQLGATY
+360 ANAYNVSLEQLGATY

-410 RSVAGGG
+410 RKVAGGG

-425 SSLAEVLDIL
+425 SSLAEVLDVL
-435 QQEAQKS
+435 QKEAQKS

-449 FGSAEAGKAAITLLS
+449 FGSAEAGKAAMSILS

-469 FNASVEDML
+469 FNESVEGML
-478 KSTGATETAFGI
+478 NSVGATETAFGI

-504 SINNLQIVLGQNFLP
+504 SINNLQIVLGQNLLP
-519 IIGNVADKVAGVV
+519 IVGNVADKVAGVV
-532 TKISEFAEANP
+532 TKVSEFAQANP

-589 KFLILQAGSIGLAGR
+589 KFLILQAGSIGLIGR
-604 LKLAGQGVLTYF
+604 LKNLGKSLTT
-616 GNVGNALGGVT
+616 LGGIK
-627 SALGNILTN
+627 N
-636 NPLARA
+636 
-642 AGGLFTRVGSI
+642 
-653 FTAGAQSLAGRLL
+653 LL
-666 GPLSGAGSRAVSMI
+666 GGM
-680 LAPFRALGGQLGG
+680 
-693 VLSGLSGVIAR
+693 
-704 SPLGTIGRVVSGAFG
+704 
-719 KLGTLIGPIGN
+719 
-730 ALKTALGPLGKLG
+730 
-743 STLLGPL
+743 
-750 GGIAGKVLPVV
+750 GGIAGKILPIVAVV
-761 GVITA
+761 AA

-771 QLLRENFDK
+771 QLLRKNFDK
-780 VQEVVQRVFGDKG
+780 VREAVGRIFGDKG
-793 LEIFNKIVSTV
+793 LEIFVKIVAAVTA
-804 QMAGDA
+804 AGDA
-810 IKNAFSGES
+810 IKNVFSGGNM
-819 LDAVRSKIEGA
+819 DAARQKIESIFGA
-830 FGQKG
+830 KG
-835 VAVFNGFISVVQT
+835 TAVFDGFIRAAQT
-848 VAGVIQNLVGFI
+848 VGSAIGSLVGFI
-860 SENVAPTVTKI
+860 TEHVVPVAEQV

-879 IPGIVNG
+879 IPGIVGG
-886 IRQAAPVIMQIVQS
+886 IQQEAPVIMQIVQA
-900 IANFIGGII
+900 IANFIAGII
-909 PVIGSFITGVMPII
+909 PVIGGFIAGIMPVISEII
-923 NQIIDFIQANVL
+923 TFVQTNVF
-935 PIVQEVFNFIV
+935 PIVQQIFSFIV

-952 INSGVQ
+952 IVSGVQ
-958 FLATT
+958 FLAAT

-984 IIQPIMQQILTTVQ
+984 IIQPILQQIFTTVQ

-1033 TGVFSGNWA
+1033 TGVFSGNWG
-1042 QAWEGIKSVFSGV
+1042 QAWEGIKSVFSGAWDALTSIV
-1055 WESLNG
+1055 
-1061 IAKGVVNGI
+1061 KGVINNI
-1070 IGVING
+1070 IGIING
-1076 AISGLNSIKIPDWVP
+1076 AIAGLNSIKIPDWVP
-1091 VIGGKG
+1091 VVGGKG
-1097 VNIPTIPTFAGGTT
+1097 VNIPQLPTFARGTA

-1131 GMTVYTAERTR
+1131 GMTVYTAERT
-1142 QILENSNQAAS
+1142 QKILE
-1153 VANNYG
+1153 
-1159 KDTTTATAPEV
+1159 T
-1170 PHTPGRAKK
+1170 
-1179 ALENSNRAAAA
+1179 SNRAAAA
-1190 VNRYGGRAAA
+1190 VKAAPAAVQVGGYGGN
-1200 GTTLEVPY
+1200 P
-1208 TAGKAKKILE
+1208 
-1218 TGNRA
+1218 
-1223 ASVAKAATEITNI
+1223 VA
-1236 SNYGGKLETE
+1236 E
-1246 VKAPPEVTRN
+1246 VKTAPEVTRN
-1256 PSGGGTQ
+1256 PGRGGGTQ
-1263 NLTINN
+1263 NITVNN
-1269 SPTIIVQG
+1269 SPTIVVNG
-1277 DKPDDLERKLEENNQ
+1277 DKPDDLEQKLEANNQ
-1292 KLIQQVREMQ
+1292 KLIREIREMQ
-1302 RQDAEDERRTVYE
+1302 RQDAEDERRAVYE

>member
-14 LSATLGGNFHRTF
+14 LSATLGGNFHSTF
-27 NAARQAQDRLAA
+27 NAAVQAQNRL
-39 SVKNVNALQSKIDG
+39 SESIRNVNNLQSKIDG
-53 YNKANAAIEQNR
+53 YNKANAAIQQNQQ
-65 GKLQRLTAE
+65 KLQRLTAE

-92 QRAMETAEAEG
+92 QRAMQTAEAEG
-103 NIEEYKRLQR
+103 NIAEYKRLQR

-123 KLNEKYKA
+123 NLTQKLKA
-131 NQNQI
+131 NENQI

-154 QELREAGLN
+154 QELREAGMN
-163 TDDLERANDRLKNS
+163 TDDLERANERLKNS

-192 QQQEKIKENISATK
+192 QQQEKIKQNISATK

-246 TQAVPL
+246 TTKVPL

-266 GVAANDLAEDVYN
+266 GVAADALAEDVYN
-279 AISAGQKTGDAVN
+279 AISAGQQTGDAVN

-329 GSVSDMLIQ
+329 GTVSDMLIQ

-425 SSLAEVLDIL
+425 SSLAEVLNIL
-435 QQEAQKS
+435 QEHTQKS

-469 FNASVEDML
+469 FNASVEEMVN
-478 KSTGATETAFGI
+478 STDAVETAFGI
-490 MADTTENKMAKAKN
+490 MADTTENRMAKAKN
-504 SINNLQIVLGQNFLP
+504 SLQNLQIVLGQNFLP
-519 IIGNVADKVAGVV
+519 IIGNVADKVADVV
-532 TKISEFAEANP
+532 TRISEFAQANP

-604 LKLAGQGVLTYF
+604 LKNAGQGVLTYF

-642 AGGLFTRVGSI
+642 ASGLFTRVGSI

-666 GPLSGAGSRAVSMI
+666 GPLFGAGSRAVSLI
-680 LAPFRALGGQLGG
+680 LTPFRALGGQLGG

-719 KLGTLIGPIGN
+719 KLGTLD
-730 ALKTALGPLGKLG
+730 
-743 STLLGPL
+743 
-750 GGIAGKVLPVV
+750 
-761 GVITA
+761 
-766 VITVV
+766 
-771 QLLRENFDK
+771 R
-780 VQEVVQRVFGDKG
+780 
-793 LEIFNKIVSTV
+793 
-804 QMAGDA
+804 
-810 IKNAFSGES
+810 
-819 LDAVRSKIEGA
+819 
-830 FGQKG
+830 
-835 VAVFNGFISVVQT
+835 
-848 VAGVIQNLVGFI
+848 
-860 SENVAPTVTKI
+860 
-871 LGVIVSDV
+871 
-879 IPGIVNG
+879 
-886 IRQAAPVIMQIVQS
+886 
-900 IANFIGGII
+900 
-909 PVIGSFITGVMPII
+909 
-923 NQIIDFIQANVL
+923 
-935 PIVQEVFNFIV
+935 
-946 STVLPA
+946 
-952 INSGVQ
+952 
-958 FLATT
+958 
-963 ITAVLSA
+963 
-970 VLPVVQTVFTTIWN
+970 
-984 IIQPIMQQILTTVQ
+984 
-998 AVLPSVLA
+998 
-1006 IFQNVFNTIGGVVN
+1006 
-1020 GLATVLSGLIQFI
+1020 
-1033 TGVFSGNWA
+1033 
-1042 QAWEGIKSVFSGV
+1042 
-1055 WESLNG
+1055 
-1061 IAKGVVNGI
+1061 
-1070 IGVING
+1070 
-1076 AISGLNSIKIPDWVP
+1076 PDW
-1091 VIGGKG
+1091 KRAE
-1097 VNIPTIPTFAGGTT
+1097 N
-1111 RTPSTFIA
+1111 
-1119 GEKGPELITNAP
+1119 GPGA
-1131 GMTVYTAERTR
+1131 
-1142 QILENSNQAAS
+1142 
-1153 VANNYG
+1153 
-1159 KDTTTATAPEV
+1159 
-1170 PHTPGRAKK
+1170 
-1179 ALENSNRAAAA
+1179 
-1190 VNRYGGRAAA
+1190 
-1200 GTTLEVPY
+1200 
-1208 TAGKAKKILE
+1208 AGKAGINPAGAAGRHCRE
-1218 TGNRA
+1218 SPARGWGDHGGYYRCA
-1223 ASVAKAATEITNI
+1223 AST
-1236 SNYGGKLETE
+1236 G
-1246 VKAPPEVTRN
+1246 
-1256 PSGGGTQ
+1256 Q
-1263 NLTINN
+1263 H
-1269 SPTIIVQG
+1269 
-1277 DKPDDLERKLEENNQ
+1277 
-1292 KLIQQVREMQ
+1292 
-1302 RQDAEDERRTVYE
+1302 

>member
-14 LSATLGGNFHRTF
+14 LTASLGGNFHSTF
-27 NAARQAQDRLAA
+27 NAAVQAQKRLSD

-53 YNKANAAIEQNR
+53 YNKANAAIQQNQQ
-65 GKLQRLTAE
+65 KLQRLTAE

-81 LTQTAQKKRDL
+81 LAQTAQRKRDL

-103 NIEEYKRLQR
+103 NIEEYKRLQK
-113 ELSATEKEYS
+113 ELSDTNKEYS
-123 KLNEKYKA
+123 RLNEKYKA

-141 KIEEQQRTLEQLT
+141 KIEEQQRSLEELA

-163 TDDLERANDRLKNS
+163 TDDLERANERLKNS
-177 YERLQASQERLKNLN
+177 YERLQASQGRLKNLN
-192 QQQEKIKENISATK
+192 QQQEKIKQNVSATK
-206 TQILGTVGA
+206 TEILGTVGA

-246 TQAVPL
+246 TTQVPL

-266 GVAANDLAEDVYN
+266 GVAANALAEDVYN

-321 YGKSADEV
+321 YGMSADKV
-329 GSVSDMLIQ
+329 GNVSDMLIQ

-360 ANSYNVSLEQLGATY
+360 ANAYNVGLEQLGATY

-410 RSVAGGG
+410 RKVAGGG

-425 SSLAEVLDIL
+425 SSLAEVLNIL
-435 QQEAQKS
+435 QAEAQKS
-442 GKTIADM
+442 GKTISDM
-449 FGSAEAGKAAITLLS
+449 FGSAEAGKAAMSILS

-478 KSTGATETAFGI
+478 KSAGATETAFGI

-504 SINNLQIVLGQNFLP
+504 SINNLQIVLGQNLLP
-519 IIGNVADKVAGVV
+519 IVGNVADKVAGVV
-532 TKISEFAEANP
+532 TKISEFAQANP
-543 QLVQTVLKV
+543 QLVQTVMKV

-575 GVNTAKIVLETLRS
+575 GVNTAKIVLETLKS
-589 KFLILQAGSIGLAGR
+589 KFLILQAGSIGLIGR
-604 LKLAGQGVLTYF
+604 LKNLGKSLTT
-616 GNVGNALGGVT
+616 LGGIK
-627 SALGNILTN
+627 N
-636 NPLARA
+636 
-642 AGGLFTRVGSI
+642 
-653 FTAGAQSLAGRLL
+653 LL
-666 GPLSGAGSRAVSMI
+666 GGM
-680 LAPFRALGGQLGG
+680 
-693 VLSGLSGVIAR
+693 
-704 SPLGTIGRVVSGAFG
+704 
-719 KLGTLIGPIGN
+719 
-730 ALKTALGPLGKLG
+730 
-743 STLLGPL
+743 
-750 GGIAGKVLPVV
+750 GGIAGKILPIVAVV
-761 GVITA
+761 AA

-771 QLLRENFDK
+771 QLLRKNFDK
-780 VQEVVQRVFGDKG
+780 VREAVGRIFGDKG
-793 LEIFNKIVSTV
+793 LEIFDKIVAAVTA
-804 QMAGDA
+804 AGDA
-810 IKNAFSGES
+810 IKNVFSGGNM
-819 LDAVRSKIEGA
+819 DAARQKIESI
-830 FGQKG
+830 FGTKG
-835 VAVFNGFISVVQT
+835 TAVFDGFIRAAQT
-848 VAGVIQNLVGFI
+848 VGSAIGSLVGFI
-860 SENVAPTVTKI
+860 TEHVVPVAEQV

-879 IPGIVNG
+879 IPGIVSG
-886 IRQAAPVIMQIVQS
+886 IQQAAPVIMQIVQS
-900 IANFIGGII
+900 IAGFIAGII
-909 PVIGSFITGVMPII
+909 PVMGGFIAGIMPVISEII
-923 NQIIDFIQANVL
+923 TFVQTNVL
-935 PIVQEVFNFIV
+935 PIVQQIFSFIV

-952 INSGVQ
+952 IASGVQ

-984 IIQPIMQQILTTVQ
+984 IIQPIMQQILSVVQ

-1006 IFQNVFNTIGGVVN
+1006 QFQNVFSTIGSIVS
-1020 GLATVLSGLIQFI
+1020 GLASVLSGLIQFI

-1055 WESLNG
+1055 WEALTG
-1061 IAKGVVNGI
+1061 IAKGVINSI
-1070 IGVING
+1070 INVING

-1091 VIGGKG
+1091 VVGGKG
-1097 VNIPTIPTFAGGTT
+1097 VNIPTIPTFARGTA

-1131 GMTVYTAERTR
+1131 GMTVYTAERT
-1142 QILENSNQAAS
+1142 QKILE
-1153 VANNYG
+1153 
-1159 KDTTTATAPEV
+1159 T
-1170 PHTPGRAKK
+1170 
-1179 ALENSNRAAAA
+1179 SNRAAAA
-1190 VNRYGGRAAA
+1190 VKTAPAAVQVGGYGGN
-1200 GTTLEVPY
+1200 P
-1208 TAGKAKKILE
+1208 
-1218 TGNRA
+1218 
-1223 ASVAKAATEITNI
+1223 VA
-1236 SNYGGKLETE
+1236 E
-1246 VKAPPEVTRN
+1246 VKTALEVTRN
-1256 PSGGGTQ
+1256 PGRGGGTQ
-1263 NLTINN
+1263 NITVNN
-1269 SPTIIVQG
+1269 SPTIVVNG
-1277 DKPDDLERKLEENNQ
+1277 DKPDDLEQKLEANNQ
-1292 KLIQQVREMQ
+1292 KLIREIREMQ
-1302 RQDAEDERRTVYE
+1302 RQDAEDERRAVYE

>member
-14 LSATLGGNFHRTF
+14 LTASLGGNFHSTF
-27 NAARQAQDRLAA
+27 NAAVQAQKRLSD

-53 YNKANAAIEQNR
+53 YNKANAAIQQNQQ
-65 GKLQRLTAE
+65 KLQRLTAE

-81 LTQTAQKKRDL
+81 LAQTAQKKRDL

-103 NIEEYKRLQR
+103 NIEEYKRLQK
-113 ELSATEKEYS
+113 ELSDTNKEYS

-141 KIEEQQRTLEQLT
+141 KIEEQQRSLEELA

-163 TDDLERANDRLKNS
+163 TDDLERANERLKNS

-192 QQQEKIKENISATK
+192 QQQEKIKQNISATK

-233 YETALAKVNTIAD
+233 YEAALAKVNTIAD
-246 TQAVPL
+246 TTQVPL

-266 GVAANDLAEDVYN
+266 GVAASALAEDVYN
-279 AISAGQKTGDAVN
+279 AISAGQQTGDAVN

-321 YGKSADEV
+321 YRMSADKV
-329 GSVSDMLIQ
+329 GNVSDMLIQ

-360 ANSYNVSLEQLGATY
+360 ANAYNVSLEQLGATY

-410 RSVAGGG
+410 RKVAGGG

-425 SSLAEVLDIL
+425 SSLAEVLDVL
-435 QQEAQKS
+435 QKEAQKS

-449 FGSAEAGKAAITLLS
+449 FGSAEAGKAAMSILS

-469 FNASVEDML
+469 FNESVEGML
-478 KSTGATETAFGI
+478 NSVGATETAFGI

-504 SINNLQIVLGQNFLP
+504 SINNLQIVLGQNLLP
-519 IIGNVADKVAGVV
+519 IVGNVADKVAGVV
-532 TKISEFAEANP
+532 TKVSEFAQANP

-589 KFLILQAGSIGLAGR
+589 KFLILQAGSIGLIGR
-604 LKLAGQGVLTYF
+604 LKNLGKSLTT
-616 GNVGNALGGVT
+616 LGGIK
-627 SALGNILTN
+627 N
-636 NPLARA
+636 
-642 AGGLFTRVGSI
+642 
-653 FTAGAQSLAGRLL
+653 LL
-666 GPLSGAGSRAVSMI
+666 GGM
-680 LAPFRALGGQLGG
+680 
-693 VLSGLSGVIAR
+693 
-704 SPLGTIGRVVSGAFG
+704 
-719 KLGTLIGPIGN
+719 
-730 ALKTALGPLGKLG
+730 
-743 STLLGPL
+743 
-750 GGIAGKVLPVV
+750 GGIAGKILPIVAVV
-761 GVITA
+761 AA

-771 QLLRENFDK
+771 QLLRKNFDK
-780 VQEVVQRVFGDKG
+780 VREAVGRIFGDKG
-793 LEIFNKIVSTV
+793 LEIFDKIVAAVTA
-804 QMAGDA
+804 AGDA
-810 IKNAFSGES
+810 IKNVFSGGNM
-819 LDAVRSKIEGA
+819 DAARQKIESIFGA
-830 FGQKG
+830 KG
-835 VAVFNGFISVVQT
+835 TAVFDGFIRAAQT
-848 VAGVIQNLVGFI
+848 VGSAIGSLVGFI
-860 SENVAPTVTKI
+860 TEHVVPVAEQV

-879 IPGIVNG
+879 IPGIVGG
-886 IRQAAPVIMQIVQS
+886 IQQAAPVIMQIVQA
-900 IANFIGGII
+900 IANFIAGII
-909 PVIGSFITGVMPII
+909 PVIGGFIAGIMPVISEII
-923 NQIIDFIQANVL
+923 TFVQTNVF
-935 PIVQEVFNFIV
+935 PIVQQIFSFIV

-952 INSGVQ
+952 IVSGVQ
-958 FLATT
+958 FLAAT

-984 IIQPIMQQILTTVQ
+984 IIQPILQQIFTTVQ

-1033 TGVFSGNWA
+1033 TGVFSGNWG
-1042 QAWEGIKSVFSGV
+1042 QAWEEIKSVFSGAWDALTSIV
-1055 WESLNG
+1055 
-1061 IAKGVVNGI
+1061 KGVINNI
-1070 IGVING
+1070 IGIING
-1076 AISGLNSIKIPDWVP
+1076 AIAGLNSIKIPDWVP
-1091 VIGGKG
+1091 VVGGKG
-1097 VNIPTIPTFAGGTT
+1097 VNIPQLPTFARGTA

-1131 GMTVYTAERTR
+1131 GMTVYTAERT
-1142 QILENSNQAAS
+1142 QKILE
-1153 VANNYG
+1153 
-1159 KDTTTATAPEV
+1159 T
-1170 PHTPGRAKK
+1170 
-1179 ALENSNRAAAA
+1179 SNRAAAA
-1190 VNRYGGRAAA
+1190 VKAAPAAVQVGGYGGN
-1200 GTTLEVPY
+1200 P
-1208 TAGKAKKILE
+1208 
-1218 TGNRA
+1218 
-1223 ASVAKAATEITNI
+1223 VA
-1236 SNYGGKLETE
+1236 E
-1246 VKAPPEVTRN
+1246 VKTAPEVTRN
-1256 PSGGGTQ
+1256 PGRGGGTQ
-1263 NLTINN
+1263 NITVNN
-1269 SPTIIVQG
+1269 SPTIVVNG
-1277 DKPDDLERKLEENNQ
+1277 DKPDDLEQKLEANNQ
-1292 KLIQQVREMQ
+1292 KLIREIREMQ
-1302 RQDAEDERRTVYE
+1302 RQDAEDERRAVYE

>member
-14 LSATLGGNFHRTF
+14 LTASLGGNFHSTF
-27 NAARQAQDRLAA
+27 NAAVQAQKRLSD

-53 YNKANAAIEQNR
+53 YNKANAAIQQNQQ
-65 GKLQRLTAE
+65 KLQRLTAE

-81 LTQTAQKKRDL
+81 LAQTAQKKRDL

-103 NIEEYKRLQR
+103 NIEEYKRLQK
-113 ELSATEKEYS
+113 ELSDTNKEYS
-123 KLNEKYKA
+123 RLNEKYKA

-141 KIEEQQRTLEQLT
+141 KIEEQQRSLEELA

-163 TDDLERANDRLKNS
+163 TDDLERANERLKNS
-177 YERLQASQERLKNLN
+177 YERLQASQERLKGLN
-192 QQQEKIKENISATK
+192 QQQEKIKQNISATK

-246 TQAVPL
+246 TTQVPL

-321 YGKSADEV
+321 YGMSADKV
-329 GSVSDMLIQ
+329 GNVSDMLIQ

-360 ANSYNVSLEQLGATY
+360 ANAYNVGLEQLGATY

-410 RSVAGGG
+410 RKVAGGG

-425 SSLAEVLDIL
+425 SSLAEVLNIL
-435 QQEAQKS
+435 QTEAQKS

-449 FGSAEAGKAAITLLS
+449 FGSAEAGKAAMSILS

-469 FNASVEDML
+469 FNASVEEMI
-478 KSTGATETAFGI
+478 KSTDATDKAFAI
-490 MADTTENKMAKAKN
+490 MSDTTENKMAKAKN
-504 SINNLQIVLGQNFLP
+504 SINNLQIVLGQNLLP
-519 IIGNVADKVAGVV
+519 IVGNVADKVAGVV
-532 TKISEFAEANP
+532 TKVSEFAQANP

-589 KFLILQAGSIGLAGR
+589 KFLILQAGSIGLIGR
-604 LKLAGQGVLTYF
+604 LKNLGKSLTT
-616 GNVGNALGGVT
+616 LGGIK
-627 SALGNILTN
+627 N
-636 NPLARA
+636 
-642 AGGLFTRVGSI
+642 
-653 FTAGAQSLAGRLL
+653 LL
-666 GPLSGAGSRAVSMI
+666 GGM
-680 LAPFRALGGQLGG
+680 
-693 VLSGLSGVIAR
+693 
-704 SPLGTIGRVVSGAFG
+704 
-719 KLGTLIGPIGN
+719 
-730 ALKTALGPLGKLG
+730 
-743 STLLGPL
+743 
-750 GGIAGKVLPVV
+750 GGIAGKILPIVAVV
-761 GVITA
+761 AA

-771 QLLRENFDK
+771 QLLRKNFDK
-780 VQEVVQRVFGDKG
+780 VREAVGRIFGDKG
-793 LEIFNKIVSTV
+793 LEIFDKIVAAVTA
-804 QMAGDA
+804 AGDA
-810 IKNAFSGES
+810 IKNVFSGGNM
-819 LDAVRSKIEGA
+819 DAARQKIESIFGA
-830 FGQKG
+830 KG
-835 VAVFNGFISVVQT
+835 TAVFDGFIRAAQT
-848 VAGVIQNLVGFI
+848 VGSAIGSLIGFI
-860 SENVAPTVTKI
+860 TEHVVPVAEQV

-879 IPGIVNG
+879 IPGIVGG
-886 IRQAAPVIMQIVQS
+886 IQQAAPVIMQIVQA
-900 IANFIGGII
+900 IANFIAGII
-909 PVIGSFITGVMPII
+909 PVIGGFIAGIMPVISEII
-923 NQIIDFIQANVL
+923 TFVQTNVF
-935 PIVQEVFNFIV
+935 PIVQQIFSFIV

-952 INSGVQ
+952 IVSGVQ
-958 FLATT
+958 FLAAT

-984 IIQPIMQQILTTVQ
+984 IIQPILQQIFTTVQ

-1033 TGVFSGNWA
+1033 TGVFSGNWG
-1042 QAWEGIKSVFSGV
+1042 QAWEGIKSVFSGAWDALTSIV
-1055 WESLNG
+1055 
-1061 IAKGVVNGI
+1061 KGVINNI
-1070 IGVING
+1070 IGIING
-1076 AISGLNSIKIPDWVP
+1076 AIAGLNSIKIPDWVP
-1091 VIGGKG
+1091 VVGGKG
-1097 VNIPTIPTFAGGTT
+1097 VNIPQLPTFARGTA

-1131 GMTVYTAERTR
+1131 GMTVYTAERT
-1142 QILENSNQAAS
+1142 QKILE
-1153 VANNYG
+1153 
-1159 KDTTTATAPEV
+1159 T
-1170 PHTPGRAKK
+1170 
-1179 ALENSNRAAAA
+1179 SNRAAAA
-1190 VNRYGGRAAA
+1190 VKAAPAAVQVGGYGGN
-1200 GTTLEVPY
+1200 P
-1208 TAGKAKKILE
+1208 
-1218 TGNRA
+1218 
-1223 ASVAKAATEITNI
+1223 VA
-1236 SNYGGKLETE
+1236 E
-1246 VKAPPEVTRN
+1246 VKTAPEVTRN
-1256 PSGGGTQ
+1256 PGRGGGTQ
-1263 NLTINN
+1263 NITVNN
-1269 SPTIIVQG
+1269 SPTIVVNG
-1277 DKPDDLERKLEENNQ
+1277 DKPDDLEQKLEANNQ
-1292 KLIQQVREMQ
+1292 KLIREIREMQ
-1302 RQDAEDERRTVYE
+1302 RQDEEDERRAVYE

>member
-14 LSATLGGNFHRTF
+14 LTASLGGNFHSTF
-27 NAARQAQDRLAA
+27 NAAVQAQKRLSD

-53 YNKANAAIEQNR
+53 YNKANAAIQQNQQ
-65 GKLQRLTAE
+65 KLQRLTAE

-81 LTQTAQKKRDL
+81 LAQTAQKKRDL

-103 NIEEYKRLQR
+103 NIEEYKRLQK
-113 ELSATEKEYS
+113 ELSDTNKEYS

-141 KIEEQQRTLEQLT
+141 KIEEQQRSLEELA

-163 TDDLERANDRLKNS
+163 TDDLERANERLKNS

-192 QQQEKIKENISATK
+192 QQQEKIKQNISATK

-246 TQAVPL
+246 TTKVPL
-252 EKISQEVMALSNKT
+252 DKISQEVMALSNKT
-266 GVAANDLAEDVYN
+266 GVAASALAEDVYN
-279 AISAGQKTGDAVN
+279 AISAGQQTGDAVN

-321 YGKSADEV
+321 YGMSADKV
-329 GSVSDMLIQ
+329 GNVSDMLIQ

-360 ANSYNVSLEQLGATY
+360 ANAYNVSLEQLGATY

-410 RSVAGGG
+410 RKVAGGG

-425 SSLAEVLDIL
+425 SSLAEVLNIL
-435 QQEAQKS
+435 QTEAQKS

-449 FGSAEAGKAAITLLS
+449 FGSAEAGKAAMSILS

-469 FNASVEDML
+469 FNASVEEMI

-504 SINNLQIVLGQNFLP
+504 SINNLQIVLGQNLLP
-519 IIGNVADKVAGVV
+519 IVGNVADKVAGVV
-532 TKISEFAEANP
+532 TKISEFAQANP
-543 QLVQTVLKV
+543 QLVQTVMKV

-567 LGFQEMSL
+567 LGFQELHL
-575 GVNTAKIVLETLRS
+575 GGLKVQTFLETLKS
-589 KFLILQAGSIGLAGR
+589 GFLIAQAGSIGLAGR
-604 LKLAGQGVLTYF
+604 LKLAGKGVLTYF
-616 GNVGNALGGVT
+616 GNVGSALGGVT

-666 GPLSGAGSRAVSMI
+666 GPL
-680 LAPFRALGGQLGG
+680 
-693 VLSGLSGVIAR
+693 
-704 SPLGTIGRVVSGAFG
+704 
-719 KLGTLIGPIGN
+719 
-730 ALKTALGPLGKLG
+730 
-743 STLLGPL
+743 
-750 GGIAGKVLPVV
+750 GGIAGKILPVV
-761 GVITA
+761 GVVTA

-771 QLLRENFDK
+771 QLLRKNFDK
-780 VQEVVQRVFGDKG
+780 VREAVGRIFGDKG
-793 LEIFNKIVSTV
+793 LEIFDKIVAAVTA
-804 QMAGDA
+804 AGDA
-810 IKNAFSGES
+810 IKNVFSGGNM
-819 LDAVRSKIEGA
+819 DAARQKIESIFGA
-830 FGQKG
+830 KG
-835 VAVFNGFISVVQT
+835 TAVFDGFIRAAQT
-848 VAGVIQNLVGFI
+848 VGSAIGSLIGFI
-860 SENVAPTVTKI
+860 TEHVVPVAEQV

-879 IPGIVNG
+879 IPGIVGG
-886 IRQAAPVIMQIVQS
+886 IQQAAPVIMQIVQA
-900 IANFIGGII
+900 IANFIAGII
-909 PVIGSFITGVMPII
+909 PVIGGFIAGIMPVISEII
-923 NQIIDFIQANVL
+923 TFVQTNVF
-935 PIVQEVFNFIV
+935 PIVQQIFSFIV

-952 INSGVQ
+952 IVSGVQ
-958 FLATT
+958 FLAAT

-984 IIQPIMQQILTTVQ
+984 IIQPIMQQILSVIQ

-1042 QAWEGIKSVFSGV
+1042 QAWEGIKSVFSGAWDALTSIV
-1055 WESLNG
+1055 
-1061 IAKGVVNGI
+1061 KGVINGI
-1070 IGVING
+1070 IGIING
-1076 AISGLNSIKIPDWVP
+1076 AIAGLNSIKIPDWVP
-1091 VIGGKG
+1091 VVGGKG
-1097 VNIPTIPTFAGGTT
+1097 VNIPQLPTFARGTA

-1131 GMTVYTAERTR
+1131 GMTVYTAERT
-1142 QILENSNQAAS
+1142 QKILES
-1153 VANNYG
+1153 
-1159 KDTTTATAPEV
+1159 
-1170 PHTPGRAKK
+1170 
-1179 ALENSNRAAAA
+1179 SNRAAAA
-1190 VNRYGGRAAA
+1190 VKSAPAAMQVGGGGGNAAA
-1200 GTTLEVPY
+1200 EVR
-1208 TAGKAKKILE
+1208 TA
-1218 TGNRA
+1218 
-1223 ASVAKAATEITNI
+1223 
-1236 SNYGGKLETE
+1236 
-1246 VKAPPEVTRN
+1246 PEVTRN
-1256 PSGGGTQ
+1256 PGRGGGTQ
-1263 NLTINN
+1263 NITVNN

-1277 DKPDDLERKLEENNQ
+1277 DKPDDLDQKLEENNQ
-1292 KLIQQVREMQ
+1292 KLIREFREIQ
-1302 RQDAEDERRTVYE
+1302 RQEAEDERRMVYE

>member
-14 LSATLGGNFHRTF
+14 LTASLGGNFHSTF
-27 NAARQAQDRLAA
+27 NAAVQAQKRLSD

-53 YNKANAAIEQNR
+53 YNKANAAIQQNQQ
-65 GKLQRLTAE
+65 KLQRLTAE

-81 LTQTAQKKRDL
+81 LAQTAQRKRDL

-103 NIEEYKRLQR
+103 NIEEYKRLQK
-113 ELSATEKEYS
+113 ELSDTNKEYS
-123 KLNEKYKA
+123 RLNEKYKA

-141 KIEEQQRTLEQLT
+141 KIEEQQRSLEELA

-163 TDDLERANDRLKNS
+163 TDDLERANERLKNS

-192 QQQEKIKENISATK
+192 QQQEKIKQNISATK

-246 TQAVPL
+246 TTQVPL

-266 GVAANDLAEDVYN
+266 GVAANALAEDVYN

-321 YGKSADEV
+321 YGMSADKV
-329 GSVSDMLIQ
+329 GNVSDMLIQ

-360 ANSYNVSLEQLGATY
+360 ANAYNVGLEQLGATY

-410 RSVAGGG
+410 RKVAGGG

-425 SSLAEVLDIL
+425 SSLAEVLNIL
-435 QQEAQKS
+435 QTEAQKS
-442 GKTIADM
+442 GKTISDM
-449 FGSAEAGKAAITLLS
+449 FGSAEAGKAAMSILS

-478 KSTGATETAFGI
+478 KSAGATETAFGI

-504 SINNLQIVLGQNFLP
+504 SINNLQIVLGQNLLP
-519 IIGNVADKVAGVV
+519 IVGNVADKVAGVV
-532 TKISEFAEANP
+532 TKISEFAQANP
-543 QLVQTVLKV
+543 QLVQTVMKV

-589 KFLILQAGSIGLAGR
+589 KFLILQAGSIGLIGR
-604 LKLAGQGVLTYF
+604 LKNLGKSLTT
-616 GNVGNALGGVT
+616 LGGIK
-627 SALGNILTN
+627 N
-636 NPLARA
+636 
-642 AGGLFTRVGSI
+642 
-653 FTAGAQSLAGRLL
+653 LL
-666 GPLSGAGSRAVSMI
+666 GGM
-680 LAPFRALGGQLGG
+680 
-693 VLSGLSGVIAR
+693 
-704 SPLGTIGRVVSGAFG
+704 
-719 KLGTLIGPIGN
+719 
-730 ALKTALGPLGKLG
+730 
-743 STLLGPL
+743 
-750 GGIAGKVLPVV
+750 GGIAGKILPIVAVV
-761 GVITA
+761 AA

-771 QLLRENFDK
+771 QLLRKNFDK
-780 VQEVVQRVFGDKG
+780 VREAVGRIFGDKG
-793 LEIFNKIVSTV
+793 LEIFDKIVAAVTA
-804 QMAGDA
+804 AGDA
-810 IKNAFSGES
+810 IKNVFSGGNM
-819 LDAVRSKIEGA
+819 DAARQKIESIFGA
-830 FGQKG
+830 KG
-835 VAVFNGFISVVQT
+835 TAVFDGFIRAAKT
-848 VAGVIQNLVGFI
+848 VGSAIGSLVGFI
-860 SENVAPTVTKI
+860 TEHVVPVAEQV

-879 IPGIVNG
+879 IPGIVSG
-886 IRQAAPVIMQIVQS
+886 IQQAAPVIMQIVQS
-900 IANFIGGII
+900 IAGFIAGII
-909 PVIGSFITGVMPII
+909 PVIGGFIAGIMPVISEII
-923 NQIIDFIQANVL
+923 TFVQTNVL
-935 PIVQEVFNFIV
+935 PIVQQIFSFIV

-952 INSGVQ
+952 IASGVQ

-984 IIQPIMQQILTTVQ
+984 IIQPIMQQILSVVQ

-1006 IFQNVFNTIGGVVN
+1006 QFQNVFSTIGSIVS
-1020 GLATVLSGLIQFI
+1020 GLASVLSGLIQFI

-1055 WESLNG
+1055 WEALTG
-1061 IAKGVVNGI
+1061 IAKGVINGI
-1070 IGVING
+1070 INVING

-1091 VIGGKG
+1091 VVGGKG
-1097 VNIPTIPTFAGGTT
+1097 VNIPTIPTFARGTA

-1131 GMTVYTAERTR
+1131 GMTVYTAERT
-1142 QILENSNQAAS
+1142 QKILE
-1153 VANNYG
+1153 
-1159 KDTTTATAPEV
+1159 T
-1170 PHTPGRAKK
+1170 
-1179 ALENSNRAAAA
+1179 SNRAAAA
-1190 VNRYGGRAAA
+1190 VKAAPAAVQVGGYGGN
-1200 GTTLEVPY
+1200 P
-1208 TAGKAKKILE
+1208 
-1218 TGNRA
+1218 
-1223 ASVAKAATEITNI
+1223 VA
-1236 SNYGGKLETE
+1236 E
-1246 VKAPPEVTRN
+1246 VKTAPEVTRN
-1256 PSGGGTQ
+1256 PSSGGGTQ
-1263 NLTINN
+1263 NITVNN
-1269 SPTIIVQG
+1269 SPTIVVNG
-1277 DKPDDLERKLEENNQ
+1277 DKPDDLEQKLEANNQ
-1292 KLIQQVREMQ
+1292 KLIREIREMQ
-1302 RQDAEDERRTVYE
+1302 RQDAEDERRVVYE

>member
-14 LSATLGGNFHRTF
+14 LTASLGGNFHSTF
-27 NAARQAQDRLAA
+27 NAAVQAQKRLSD

-53 YNKANAAIEQNR
+53 YNKANAAIQQNQQ
-65 GKLQRLTAE
+65 KLQRLTAE

-81 LTQTAQKKRDL
+81 LAQTAQKKRDL

-103 NIEEYKRLQR
+103 NIEEYKRLQK
-113 ELSATEKEYS
+113 ELSDTNKEYS

-141 KIEEQQRTLEQLT
+141 KIEEQQRSLEELA

-163 TDDLERANDRLKNS
+163 TDDLERANERLKNS

-192 QQQEKIKENISATK
+192 QQQEKIKQNISATK

-233 YETALAKVNTIAD
+233 YEAALAKVNTIAD
-246 TQAVPL
+246 TTQVPL

-266 GVAANDLAEDVYN
+266 GVAASALAEDVYN
-279 AISAGQKTGDAVN
+279 AISAGQQTGDAVN

-321 YGKSADEV
+321 YRMSADKV
-329 GSVSDMLIQ
+329 GNVSDMLIQ

-360 ANSYNVSLEQLGATY
+360 ANAYNVSLEQLGATY

-410 RSVAGGG
+410 RKVAGGG

-425 SSLAEVLDIL
+425 SSLAEVLDVL
-435 QQEAQKS
+435 QKEAQKS

-449 FGSAEAGKAAITLLS
+449 FGSAEAGKAAMSILS

-469 FNASVEDML
+469 FNESVEGML
-478 KSTGATETAFGI
+478 NSVGATETAFGI

-504 SINNLQIVLGQNFLP
+504 SINNLQIVLGQNLLP
-519 IIGNVADKVAGVV
+519 IVGNVADKVAGVV
-532 TKISEFAEANP
+532 TKVSEFAQANP

-589 KFLILQAGSIGLAGR
+589 KFLILQAGSIGLIGR
-604 LKLAGQGVLTYF
+604 LKNLGKSLTT
-616 GNVGNALGGVT
+616 LGGIK
-627 SALGNILTN
+627 N
-636 NPLARA
+636 
-642 AGGLFTRVGSI
+642 
-653 FTAGAQSLAGRLL
+653 LL
-666 GPLSGAGSRAVSMI
+666 GGM
-680 LAPFRALGGQLGG
+680 
-693 VLSGLSGVIAR
+693 
-704 SPLGTIGRVVSGAFG
+704 
-719 KLGTLIGPIGN
+719 
-730 ALKTALGPLGKLG
+730 
-743 STLLGPL
+743 
-750 GGIAGKVLPVV
+750 GGIAGKILPIVAVV
-761 GVITA
+761 AA

-771 QLLRENFDK
+771 QLLRKNFDK
-780 VQEVVQRVFGDKG
+780 VREAVGRIFGDKG
-793 LEIFNKIVSTV
+793 LEIFDKIVAAVTA
-804 QMAGDA
+804 AGDA
-810 IKNAFSGES
+810 IKNVFSGGNM
-819 LDAVRSKIEGA
+819 DAARQKIESIFGA
-830 FGQKG
+830 KG
-835 VAVFNGFISVVQT
+835 TAVFDGFIRAAQT
-848 VAGVIQNLVGFI
+848 VGSAIGSLVGFI
-860 SENVAPTVTKI
+860 TEHVVPVAEQV

-879 IPGIVNG
+879 IPGIVGG
-886 IRQAAPVIMQIVQS
+886 IQQEAPVIMQIVQA
-900 IANFIGGII
+900 IANFIAGII
-909 PVIGSFITGVMPII
+909 PVIGGFIAGIKPVISEII
-923 NQIIDFIQANVL
+923 TFVQTNVF
-935 PIVQEVFNFIV
+935 PIVQQIFSFIV

-952 INSGVQ
+952 IVSGVQ
-958 FLATT
+958 FLAAT

-984 IIQPIMQQILTTVQ
+984 IIQPILQQIFTTVQ

-1033 TGVFSGNWA
+1033 TGVFSGNWG
-1042 QAWEGIKSVFSGV
+1042 QAWEGIKSVFSGAWDALTSIV
-1055 WESLNG
+1055 
-1061 IAKGVVNGI
+1061 KGVINNI
-1070 IGVING
+1070 IGIING
-1076 AISGLNSIKIPDWVP
+1076 AIAGLNSIKIPDWVP
-1091 VIGGKG
+1091 VVGGKG
-1097 VNIPTIPTFAGGTT
+1097 VNIPQLPTFARGTA

-1131 GMTVYTAERTR
+1131 GMTVYTAERT
-1142 QILENSNQAAS
+1142 QKILE
-1153 VANNYG
+1153 
-1159 KDTTTATAPEV
+1159 T
-1170 PHTPGRAKK
+1170 
-1179 ALENSNRAAAA
+1179 SNRAAAA
-1190 VNRYGGRAAA
+1190 VKAAPAAVQVGGYGGN
-1200 GTTLEVPY
+1200 P
-1208 TAGKAKKILE
+1208 
-1218 TGNRA
+1218 
-1223 ASVAKAATEITNI
+1223 VA
-1236 SNYGGKLETE
+1236 E
-1246 VKAPPEVTRN
+1246 VKTAPEVTRN
-1256 PSGGGTQ
+1256 PGRGGGTQ
-1263 NLTINN
+1263 NITVNN
-1269 SPTIIVQG
+1269 SPTIVVNG
-1277 DKPDDLERKLEENNQ
+1277 DKPDDLEQKLEANNQ
-1292 KLIQQVREMQ
+1292 KLIREIREMQ
-1302 RQDAEDERRTVYE
+1302 RQDAEDERRAVYE